1 MPEVLAPIQSDGRPR
16 GYLGDRARGPHAASE
31 DAGLPD
37 RGRLPRA
44 EHRSN
49 PESRGAGMRLEGV
62 FSWEEPCKKPSS
74 KTLDSGV
81 PDLLTSEP
89 RQRIAIKPSEI

>member
-1 MPEVLAPIQSDGRPR
+1 
-16 GYLGDRARGPHAASE
+16 
-31 DAGLPD
+31 
-37 RGRLPRA
+37 
-44 EHRSN
+44 
-49 PESRGAGMRLEGV
+49 MRLEGV

-89 RQRIAIKPSEI
+89 RQRIAIKPSEITFNVGGPTFLAVAR